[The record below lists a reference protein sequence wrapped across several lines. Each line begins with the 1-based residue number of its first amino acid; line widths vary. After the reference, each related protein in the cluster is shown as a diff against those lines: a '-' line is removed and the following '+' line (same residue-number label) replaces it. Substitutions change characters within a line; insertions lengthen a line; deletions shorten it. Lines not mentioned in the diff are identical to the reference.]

1 MIWKKT
7 FFQNCKNNC
16 NSKFRFEMEI
26 GMYIEHDSTFIKMMS
41 WSPQI
46 ASNLAADKNPQPL
59 LSN

>member
-1 MIWKKT
+1 
-7 FFQNCKNNC
+7 
-16 NSKFRFEMEI
+16 MEI